1 MGTMNDSLKAIG
13 AGYRIG
19 CVSKDDYAFAL
30 RSHQENK
37 LERNRFV
44 STLGQFSPSLS
55 TIFLWI
61 QQVYTQDGYKSGNV
75 NSNDIV
81 SNILSIER
89 SYSTLLQ
96 EYPPTFI

>member
-44 STLGQFSPSLS
+44 STLG
-55 TIFLWI
+55 
-61 QQVYTQDGYKSGNV
+61 
-75 NSNDIV
+75 
-81 SNILSIER
+81 
-89 SYSTLLQ
+89 
-96 EYPPTFI
+96 